1 MCETKIFKRISIL
14 LQNIECEKIDAL
26 YTFLYNLIFNLVYD
40 IKMNKKGLMTFA
52 ASAGTFVLSIPR
64 VMAEGVSWAPQI
76 VSGDRNVYDFIGSI
90 LNLLLFI
97 VVVAAVLYITL
108 AGFKY
113 ISSQGDPGKA
123 KEAQAAITNAVIG
136 LIVAFAAYFLVQ
148 LVLSQLG
155 ASIEDFNTIDGSTGE

>member
-1 MCETKIFKRISIL
+1 
-14 LQNIECEKIDAL
+14 
-26 YTFLYNLIFNLVYD
+26 
-40 IKMNKKGLMTFA
+40 MNKKGLMTFA
-52 ASAGTFVLSIPR
+52 ATAGTFVLSIPR
-64 VMAEGVSWAPQI
+64 VMAGVSWAPGVVGQ
-76 VSGDRNVYDFIGSI
+76 DRDVYDFIGNI

-155 ASIEDFNTIDGSTGE
+155 ASIEDFGTVGGQE